1 MKKIFALLLAVAV
14 AAPIF
19 MSCDGNSANVKTQND
34 SINYALGAANAGG
47 IRQYVLMAD
56 TADAEKLAQFCNGIE
71 KSLKKQK
78 PSERVAIEGYRM
90 GISMGQEI
98 KSGFLFNDSTIP
110 AKKDLII
117 SAFHD
122 QLNGNKAFTNAEEG
136 MKLFQTI
143 MGQSMQTGEPANL
156 TPEQVDT
163 VNLLLGIING
173 NGARKFMLGP
183 DTTKKDIKIFVAEF
197 EKGLNNTEDNELY
210 TRGLEIGSNMNQQ
223 FSRSEYLFNDS
234 TIELKLDL
242 IRRGLLEN
250 LKQEANVIMTAEEAT
265 EWLNKTM
272 EAKAAEKNKDAA
284 AKGEAFLAENAKRE
298 GVFVTES
305 GLQYE
310 VVTMGEGEKPTA
322 ESTVKVHYHGT
333 LIDGTV
339 FDSSVQRGEPIEF
352 PLNGVIKGWTEG
364 LQLMP
369 VGSKFIL
376 YIPYQ
381 LAYGERGAGELIGPF
396 EALIFEVELLEI
408 VK

>member
-1 MKKIFALLLAVAV
+1 MKKIFGLFLAAVV
-14 AAPIF
+14 AAPMF
-19 MSCDGNSANVKTQND
+19 MSCGGNAVNVKTQND

-47 IRQYVLMAD
+47 IRQYVLMED
-56 TADAEKLAQFCNGIE
+56 TADANKIKDFCKGIE
-71 KSLKKQK
+71 VSLKEQTS
-78 PSERVAIEGYRM
+78 SERLAIEGFRM
-90 GISMGQEI
+90 GISMQEEI
-98 KSGFLFNDSTIP
+98 KTGFLFNDSTIP
-110 AKKDLII
+110 ANKELISTYFKKMINL
-117 SAFHD
+117 
-122 QLNGNKAFTNAEEG
+122 EEG
-136 MKLFQTI
+136 IMDPEVGMQYFQTL
-143 MGQSMQTGEPANL
+143 MGSSMQTGTSANL
-156 TPEQVDT
+156 TPGQADS
-163 VNLLLGIING
+163 VNMILGIING
-173 NGARKFMLGP
+173 NGARKYILGK
-183 DTTKKDIKIFVAEF
+183 DTTKKDINKFVAEF
-197 EKGLNNTEDNELY
+197 EKGLNSTNNNTSYLK
-210 TRGLEIGSNMNQQ
+210 GIEIGANLNQQ
-223 FSRSEYLFNDS
+223 FGRSKYLFNDS
-234 TIELKLDL
+234 TIELNIELVK
-242 IRRGLLEN
+242 RGIIEN
-250 LKQEANVIMTAEEAT
+250 LKQEANVIMTTEQAA

-272 EAKAAEKNKDAA
+272 EAKVAEKNKGIA
-284 AKGEAFLAENAKRE
+284 AKGEEFLAENAKRE

-381 LAYGERGAGELIGPF
+381 LAYGERGAGELIGPC

>member
-1 MKKIFALLLAVAV
+1 MKKIFGLFLAVAV
-14 AAPIF
+14 AAPMF
-19 MSCDGNSANVKTQND
+19 MSCGGNSANVKTQSD

-56 TADAEKLAQFCNGIE
+56 TADAEKVAQFCNGIE
-71 KSLKKQK
+71 SSLKEQT
-78 PSERVAIEGYRM
+78 PTERLAIEGFRM
-90 GISMGQEI
+90 GISMGEEI
-98 KSGFLFNDSTIP
+98 KTGFLFNDSTIP
-110 AKKDLII
+110 VKSDLII
-117 SAFHD
+117 SSFKS
-122 QLNGNKAFTNAEEG
+122 QLEGENNFINPEEG
-136 MKLFQTI
+136 MQYFQTL
-143 MGQSMQTGEPANL
+143 MGPSMQTGEPANL

-163 VNLLLGIING
+163 INMLLGIING
-173 NGARKFMLGP
+173 NGARKYILGK
-183 DTTKKDIKIFVAEF
+183 DTTDKNIKVFVTEF
-197 EKGLNNTEDNELY
+197 EKGINNTDDNALY
-210 TRGLEIGSNMNQQ
+210 LKGIEVGSNMRQQ
-223 FSRSEYLFNDS
+223 FTRSEYLFNDS
-234 TIELKLDL
+234 TIETKLN
-242 IRRGLLEN
+242 IIKRGLIEN
-250 LKQEANVIMTAEEAT
+250 LKQETNVIMSANQAA
-265 EWLNKTM
+265 EWLNNTM
-272 EAKAAEKNKDAA
+272 AAKAAEKNKGAA

-298 GVFVTES
+298 EVIVTES

-381 LAYGERGAGELIGPF
+381 LAYGERGAGELIGPC
-396 EALIFEVELLEI
+396 EALIFEVELLDI

>member
-1 MKKIFALLLAVAV
+1 MKKIFGLFLAAVV
-14 AAPIF
+14 AAPMF
-19 MSCDGNSANVKTQND
+19 MSCGGNAVNFKTQND

-47 IRQYVLMAD
+47 IRQYVLMED
-56 TADAEKLAQFCNGIE
+56 TADANKIKDFCKGIE
-71 KSLKKQK
+71 VSLKEQT
-78 PSERVAIEGYRM
+78 PSERLAIEGFRM
-90 GISMGQEI
+90 GISMQEEI
-98 KSGFLFNDSTIP
+98 KTGFLFNDSTIP
-110 AKKDLII
+110 ANKELISTYFKKMINL
-117 SAFHD
+117 
-122 QLNGNKAFTNAEEG
+122 EEG
-136 MKLFQTI
+136 IMDPEVGMQYFQTL
-143 MGQSMQTGEPANL
+143 MGSSMQTGTSANL
-156 TPEQVDT
+156 TPGQADS
-163 VNLLLGIING
+163 VNMILGIING
-173 NGARKFMLGP
+173 NGARKYILGK
-183 DTTKKDIKIFVAEF
+183 DTTKKDINKFVAEF
-197 EKGLNNTEDNELY
+197 EKGLNSTNNNTSYLK
-210 TRGLEIGSNMNQQ
+210 GIEIGANLNQQ
-223 FSRSEYLFNDS
+223 FGRSKYLFNDS
-234 TIELKLDL
+234 TIELNIELVK
-242 IRRGLLEN
+242 RGIIEN
-250 LKQEANVIMTAEEAT
+250 LKQEANVIMTTEQAA

-272 EAKAAEKNKDAA
+272 EAKVAEKNKGLA
-284 AKGEAFLAENAKRE
+284 AKGEEFLAENAKRE

-381 LAYGERGAGELIGPF
+381 LAYGERGAGELIGPC